1 MSGGAMV
8 KDKQEL
14 NLFEILSHRGE
25 LMDADHRLAEALQ
38 SLLAGSGDPGICL
51 AAIEAH
57 QRAYQRY
64 VNKVLVS
71 LGGMELG
78 AD

>member
-1 MSGGAMV
+1 MV

-38 SLLAGSGDPGICL
+38 SLLAGSGDSGNCL
-51 AAIEAH
+51 AAIQAH

-64 VNKVLVS
+64 VNKVLVT
-71 LGGMELG
+71 LGGIG
-78 AD
+78 PGDD